1 MFFSVVRPTELS
13 RRNVLKSKMVD
24 HFPKVRHMLTAGI
37 AELLDPTEL
46 TRACSV
52 SKGWKA
58 QLTHVLIAKC
68 NSEIK
73 QHESLVS
80 SRRTNHKEGPSKG
93 AHEEFHI
100 EDEGPRETVQ
110 LGIAAAYFKRAMVNE
125 VGGKY
130 AEAFN
135 DFEHASLLSAPRA
148 GQASIHSMATFHQAK
163 CLAAARQGA
172 ACQAAGISWQGGDLE
187 TPLAVGSSRIVVLS
201 SEEED
206 ELLRQALLSDPAFP
220 AAALVLSSNYSRKFR
235 HEDAEVVLDG
245 AIRALHQC
253 HCAHRD
259 EQRRVTW
266 ERGHQRGVDD
276 ATIPAAANAASAQLT
291 TSTSGVPA
299 NTAHAPTASAHL
311 LSTNGAKG
319 VASLASLYFAL
330 GVLLETGVAPRT
342 LEAVKAFS
350 KAMEYDRTLTT
361 AVVRRRSMLYV
372 LPAVPVVLPV
382 LVAWKAVRYSPWA
395 AWQLLAGAGR
405 VTIATHRHVIAP
417 TASFVGSTMAT
428 GVLATRDYVVLPAV
442 NAITYT
448 ACTTASIL
456 EVGMVFTADTMMNY
470 LLLPARDF
478 VLVPLKDG
486 TVYLA
491 RSAAWGVAN
500 TAAAA
505 RDYIVVPTMNG
516 IFFVARTA
524 AYVIAQT
531 ADAARDFVLMP
542 LKDGTVYLARSAA
555 WAVANTATAARDYIV
570 VPLKDSIVFI
580 ARTAV
585 HAITAIATATHDFAI
600 APLANASFAL
610 ARAATTVIATTAL
623 AGHGY
628 ILVPAVRLVKGASV
642 LLTRV
647 VTTIAIT
654 TATTIRDYMLVPL
667 KDAAAVAARSCGWAI
682 YHILCR
688 PLYWVGFYG
697 VHYLS
702 ISGKFLY
709 RAGSF
714 FVCTLAKTACAAANA
729 VATTSRAAAIAAA
742 NLVWSALLQ
751 PMLQLGYALSTFV
764 WSSLVLPVWHVLH
777 RLAAAIAVGAST
789 VAGAVAAAAFAAWT
803 PVAAAAMAMW
813 TSITALAIAI
823 GTTIAAAASAAAA
836 SAVAAGA
843 SASAVVSMMGSALYS
858 VANSVWAAVGSLFS
872 AVL

>member
-220 AAALVLSSNYSRKFR
+220 AAALVLSSNYSRKYR

-491 RSAAWGVAN
+491 RSAAWAVAN
-500 TAAAA
+500 TAA
-505 RDYIVVPTMNG
+505 
-516 IFFVARTA
+516 
-524 AYVIAQT
+524 
-531 ADAARDFVLMP
+531 
-542 LKDGTVYLARSAA
+542 
-555 WAVANTATAARDYIV
+555 AARDYIV